1 MYTLILVTLAATGV
15 FAGVPMKARGMD
27 SGSELTVDQA
37 SNQCGNGQVI
47 SCCNTSTSSGD
58 VGGLLSGSLNGLL
71 GGSCS
76 PIPVNVLGVQVPLQ
90 QACGNNQAACCTGDQ
105 TGLVNVQCTPIGL

>member
-1 MYTLILVTLAATGV
+1 MYTLLLITLAATGV
-15 FAGVPMKARGMD
+15 FAGVPVKARSD
-27 SGSELTVDQA
+27 SDLTVEEA

-58 VGGLLSGSLNGLL
+58 DSGILSGTLNDVL

-90 QACGNNQAACCTGDQ
+90 QACGDNQAACCTGDQ
-105 TGLVNVQCTPIGL
+105 TGLVNVQCTPIAL